1 MSRHVVSAR
10 ARLLCSNILVES
22 DVWREDRCGDKGRE
36 EEERKRKKPKVN
48 EKKKTKVEEKKKEG
62 DNEEKEE
69 EDKVKGDGLVTCLV
83 VFLQLPPLLV
93 VLCLARLENHF
104 FIGAGGGGNALVSP
118 LTLIGPVASVAA
130 VLAFGQSTL
139 DCELYTIFSQLR
151 PGYPPIHSAALVCL
165 AGTKP
170 PTSLLHFSVGTLPPL
185 HHPQLF

>member
-1 MSRHVVSAR
+1 MVSAR
-10 ARLLCSNILVES
+10 ARLLCSNMLVES

-48 EKKKTKVEEKKKEG
+48 EKKKTKVKEKKKEG

-69 EDKVKGDGLVTCLV
+69 EEVKGDGLVASATATAAGGVMPCK
-83 VFLQLPPLLV
+83 
-93 VLCLARLENHF
+93 AGKSF

-118 LTLIGPVASVAA
+118 LTLIGPVASVTA

-151 PGYPPIHSAALVCL
+151 PGYPPIIVQHLSVWPAQNH
-165 AGTKP
+165 
-170 PTSLLHFSVGTLPPL
+170 LLPFIFQWVHFHLCITRSFFNCFPYCRR
-185 HHPQLF
+185 